1 MYHFETLSLHS
12 PLYYTVLHAEM
23 QVLFRELHNIYKGLD
38 EAGVIILRKK
48 TQYLPASQYEKI
60 DTVSA
65 GFSLTRGGVLCI
77 MVVELPGTHE
87 PDPGLL
93 RGRLT

>member
-12 PLYYTVLHAEM
+12 PLYYTALHAEM
-23 QVLFRELHNIYKGLD
+23 QVLFRELQR
-38 EAGVIILRKK
+38 ARCTILRKK

-65 GFSLTRGGVLCI
+65 GFSLTREGVLCI